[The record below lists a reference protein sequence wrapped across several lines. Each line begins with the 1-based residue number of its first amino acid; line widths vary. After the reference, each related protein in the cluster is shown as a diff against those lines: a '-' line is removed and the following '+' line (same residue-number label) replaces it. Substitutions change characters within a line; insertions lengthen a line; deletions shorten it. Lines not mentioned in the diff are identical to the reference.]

1 MKSEAAVKSRVV
13 EANRGCWKGPT
24 YPEFVAPAC
33 MVDNAQMTAAHKAV
47 EEQTQR
53 EHGTT
58 LRIGCIHLNV

>member
-1 MKSEAAVKSRVV
+1 VATGAGSRFTT
-13 EANRGCWKGPT
+13 RKWKQ
-24 YPEFVAPAC
+24 
-33 MVDNAQMTAAHKAV
+33 NAEMTAANKAV